1 MMIER
6 YALANL
12 KHALA
17 RQASV
22 ALIGPRQSGKTTLAL
37 AVAEG
42 RPSLYLDLESANDR
56 ARLSDPSGFLA
67 LHADEL
73 VILDEVHR
81 MPALFE
87 DLRGV
92 IDQGRRDGRRTGRF
106 LVLGSAA
113 IDLLRQSSESLAGR
127 IEYVQ
132 LSPLTAVEMADAND
146 VTRLWLRG
154 GFPESFLAASDGDSL
169 AIRLSFIRTYL
180 ERDVPMFGPR
190 IAAEALERMWTMLAH
205 SQAGLL
211 NASRLASSMAI
222 SAPTVTNYIGLL
234 VDLLRVRRLKPFHA
248 NLGKR
253 LVKSAKVY
261 VRDSGLTHALLGIQT
276 MDDLLGHPI
285 AGPSWEGFVIESLL
299 AVAPAGTSASFYQ
312 SSGGAE
318 IDLILEMGARN
329 GVWAIEIKRTSA
341 PKLERGLRS
350 ALADIKPTKAFMVH
364 GGQDQFP
371 LGGGVEAISLKGLT
385 LILAALH

>member
-1 MMIER
+1 MIER
-6 YALANL
+6 
-12 KHALA
+12 HALA
-17 RQASV
+17 TLKRARDRQATV

-42 RPSLYLDLESANDR
+42 RPSLYLDLEKASDR
-56 ARLSDPSGFLA
+56 ARLSDPSAFLA

-87 DLRGV
+87 ELRGV

-127 IEYVQ
+127 IEYVE
-132 LSPLTAVEMADAND
+132 LSPLTAVEMADAHD

-154 GFPESFLAASDGDSL
+154 GFPESFRAASDGDSL

-205 SQAGLL
+205 SQGGLL

-234 VDLLRVRRLKPFHA
+234 VDLLLVRRLKPFHA

-253 LVKSAKVY
+253 LVKSPKVY

-318 IDLILEMGARN
+318 IDLILEMGARH

-350 ALADIKPTKAFMVH
+350 ALADITPTKAFIVH
-364 GGQDQFP
+364 GGHDQFP
-371 LGGGVEAISLKGLT
+371 LGGGVEAISLQGLT
-385 LILAALH
+385 RMLAALQ